1 MIKLFSNKTNSPKIV
16 VESKFV
22 LNKTDVKNTTSV
34 SNFSKEDLLF
44 VKLSFSGLESTQKI
58 NQLTLQM
65 MCTNAY
71 RDTGVKV
78 IKCNSTS
85 IKNTKIK
92 ELANSF
98 TGDEEVLEKTIIL
111 GKGNSLR
118 KSGNQFFAL
127 DLTNALKDEISTNP
141 TIMVAIS
148 FPYGAGTD
156 FILYSPESLS
166 VNNEICFATMSE
178 VTGVNGLYKYDEH
191 DFGRCGTVYVNLATG
206 KPFYVF
212 SILSSASKKIPI
224 SFSIYQNVDNT
235 DVTMHFRNKVVPN
248 FHYRIYKH
256 DDYYVIENPTGFK
269 NYYKKVE
276 YYDNN
281 KDEVLEELG
290 IKYSIHITRGAVLYQ
305 SQLDYSYIY
314 VLEGDETI
322 VHLYDKSDVH
332 MYFLVNSVSAKI
344 QSIDTPLG
352 YTLTYTWSN
361 ARLEKIVNSDGE
373 ELLVDYTSD
382 GYIQKVS
389 IPSIERYVD
398 FTEDTTSQTLN
409 IRIYYYKKVG
419 TGSAQKIREE
429 TLNQVK
435 LQFNS
440 NKLAKVIDVVTGH
453 YLFIANNSLN
463 KVTSVGL
470 YNETGTE
477 KEYFRSYKYETKF
490 TKVSD
495 FEGKNLYYY
504 FDNYGRVKTIM
515 DDDARTVTYNYDE
528 LENGE
533 SRNLIGLSKIQN
545 NTRNLIENHSFEDE
559 NAFSETSITWKKIGS
574 TGTTASIVTGGVFG
588 NKCLKL
594 STVSSNETKIY
605 QNIVNPKAG
614 SYVLKGFIKHP
625 NTNGLTSNDIKVGIS
640 TTYQVEETVT
650 INVNSTTTKTEIRTV
665 TYAYS
670 KYANLDLIKNF
681 WYQFETPTLN
691 VPTNAHNILMIVELI
706 VDHKNTDVYLDD
718 LQLTNSSFFTRYNL
732 IENGYMEFVNS
743 INRPY
748 GWEFENFE
756 DEDTVTVIG
765 KSDIHSPILGD
776 NVMRIAP
783 GNIVHEIILSK
794 YKVKKMFKKIHITG
808 LAGEQLIF
816 SVFAKGCVTN
826 NVIFRAFIKFT
837 YENKGTKYSMFNF
850 DKHFDNWQMLTRSVV
865 AEDNFSEVT
874 VGIEYDGGSEVLLDC
889 FQLYKDSFGKYY
901 NYDSRG
907 NITEVIS
914 GNGTASRI
922 FYDDDNKV
930 QEIYSTDGAYFK
942 YSYDVK
948 GRLYSVKDL
957 SGNTVHLYYDSENR
971 IESTKITSKDGDI
984 ITTKTTYDDVNNK
997 EKFTNE
1003 FGDIFVT
1010 AMDYLNRVTS
1020 QVDSNGIETEFSYNN
1035 KSELEKMFSVVN
1047 DVANSNSLTYDDKG
1061 DIKTIKSSNGTLY
1074 DLEYDTFGRLLSIK
1088 CNNKYLEQYRYDSLV
1103 SGYRK
1108 GQLLKKTLGLNDD
1121 YYEFEYN
1128 DLGQVIKAKI
1138 NGEAIVEYLY
1148 DENGNVYELKDVK
1161 NKESLF
1167 FTYNLQGNLIK
1178 KMTSREDS
1186 ISYTYD
1192 NLGNIQKV
1200 TYNINSAIRSIDY
1213 EYDYELNEYTKEGVF
1228 NRISNM
1234 FGDEIV
1240 VSGQGPKGQFGA
1252 QNNYSTC
1259 SYIEDTSMGMNVFSF
1274 ADKYDSI
1281 NYKMNTFNSNRTS
1294 GVINGKVFS
1303 KESWNRKFRYN
1314 KTFYMFVKPSGIYTK
1329 ENIFS
1334 FGLLEDLEDGNRNI
1348 DIYSHLCFN
1357 DDGTLG
1363 YYSTEGSVIKPKIDS
1378 KVKLNEW
1385 NLVGIKLFKSNK
1397 KYYASIIL
1405 NEEMFDPFEIDE
1417 CVEEINYLL
1426 VSNQANLDVNIPTT
1440 TSSGS
1445 VYGLTSNLVMPFKVC
1460 LMSFG
1465 AYEYTEVECKAIY
1478 NEALKYLFKE
1488 TINKSNATIYYD
1500 EKVYDGFD
1508 VVTLNGTLES
1518 AKGLKPVKIATIDKS
1533 YRFDKTRTFKYDEDL
1548 QKHVFGCYKGVVNLS
1563 SGNTSS
1569 LVYNLPLKAEGTVS
1583 LRFKHQES
1591 DNMCNK
1597 ILSLYSQT
1605 LGEKF
1610 SVFIDENNEIKVCLE
1625 SGIVESTHVK
1635 YIENNKWH
1643 HLILRFKSKKLQIY
1657 LDKIDEPL
1665 YDGNDTIILNGKSLY
1680 LGNDYSTMSP
1690 LNGCIEMFAFKDSF
1704 AEDSEIKKVFAE
1716 GKPIII
1722 RNQLDSLG
1730 RLSKNIII
1738 ASDEEMITEYAYDK
1752 TRVSSQT
1759 LHNGDVISYTYDSL
1773 NNVKTKEFIKNGV
1786 RSKTE
1791 YTYDDLSRLIKEKY
1805 SNGKVEEFSYYQN
1818 GNIKYRTLTE
1828 VDGAITKEEY
1838 IYDSNIK
1845 DKLVKIINLDTNE
1858 NVQNITYSSKDVFKP
1873 TNMIINGESKTLSWE
1888 GKRLKRI
1895 GDNIQYEYSSD
1906 GIRLRKVTPF
1916 ETTSFK
1922 LEGSKI
1928 ISMNKETSSENVILD
1943 FVYDASSML
1952 VGLNTVEGNYFYVRD
1967 ITGIIVGLI
1976 DKKGE
1981 FMVKYIYDA
1990 WGNILNKE
1998 MLVDCI
2004 VSKHNP
2010 FVYKGYFLDSETQ
2023 FYYLNSRYYD
2033 PKMHRFISVDDIDYL
2048 DPTYLDGINLY
2059 CYCMNNPISYSDP
2072 EGHAPWW
2079 SWALSGLQLIAGIAL
2094 CFLPGMQGLGASLAI
2109 GGASGL
2115 IMNVLEPQIAQI
2127 IGGFGSIANGYGA
2140 ISTGTNLARL
2150 GGKASIAGI
2159 ALIAIGVGTMSF
2171 GANEVLDGFTGT
2183 NYIQKL
2189 TGMSD
2194 EAYVWSYLGL
2204 NLTSTIGTGVGQRY
2218 VQVKTR
2224 TVKYNPDG
2232 TVKQYRY
2239 YKNGQK
2245 LYDVDFNH
2253 SGKMKFPHYHGW
2265 LRNGQ
2270 RLGKNHSGYFGML
2283 LQLFGRIFR

>member
-1 MIKLFSNKTNSPKIV
+1 MIKLFSNKTNSPKIE

-22 LNKTDVKNTTSV
+22 LNKTDVKNTASV
-34 SNFSKEDLLF
+34 SDISKEDLLF

-58 NQLTLQM
+58 NQITLQM

-71 RDTGVKV
+71 SDTGVKV

-85 IKNTKIK
+85 IKNADLK
-92 ELANSF
+92 ELASSF
-98 TGDEEVLEKTIIL
+98 TGDEEVIEKTIIF
-111 GKGNSLR
+111 GEGNSLR
-118 KSGNQFFAL
+118 KPGNQFFAL
-127 DLTNALKDEISTNP
+127 DLTNALKDETSSNP

-156 FILYSPESLS
+156 FILYSPENLS
-166 VNNEICFATMSE
+166 ENNEICFATMSE

-191 DFGRCGTVYVNLATG
+191 DFGRCGKVNVNLATG
-206 KPFYVF
+206 KPFYVH
-212 SILSSASKKIPI
+212 SILSSVSKKLPI

-235 DVTMHFRNKVVPN
+235 DGTMHFRNKVVPN

-256 DDYYVIENPTGFK
+256 DDYYVIEDPTGFK

-276 YYDNN
+276 YNDNN

-290 IKYSIHITRGAVLYQ
+290 IKYSVHITRGAVLYQ

-314 VLEGDETI
+314 VLEGDETV

-389 IPSIERYVD
+389 IPSIDRYVD
-398 FTEDTTSQTLN
+398 FTEDTTNQTLN
-409 IRIYYYKKVG
+409 IRTYYYKKVG
-419 TGSAQKIREE
+419 TGSAQKITEE

-435 LQFNS
+435 LQFSS
-440 NKLAKVIDVVTGH
+440 NKLTKVIDVATGH
-453 YLFIANNSLN
+453 YLFITNNSLN
-463 KVTSVGL
+463 KVTSVGM
-470 YNETGTE
+470 YNAAGAE
-477 KEYFRSYKYETKF
+477 KEYLTSYKYETKF

-495 FEGKNLYYY
+495 LEGNNLYYH

-515 DDDARTVTYNYDE
+515 DDDARTITYNYDE

-533 SRNLIGLSKIQN
+533 SRNLIGLSKTQN
-545 NTRNLIENHSFEDE
+545 NARNLIENHSFEDE
-559 NAFSETSITWKKIGS
+559 NAFSENSITWKKIGS
-574 TGTTASIVTGGVFG
+574 TGTTASNVTDGVLG
-588 NKCLKL
+588 EKCLKL
-594 STVSSNETKIY
+594 SAVSSDEAKIY

-625 NTNGLTSNDIKVGIS
+625 DTNGLTSNDIKVGIT

-650 INVNSTTTKTEIRTV
+650 VNVNSTTTKTEIRTV
-665 TYAYS
+665 TYTYN
-670 KYANLDLIKNF
+670 KYANLDLSKNS

-691 VPTNAHNILMIVELI
+691 VPTNAHDISMIVELI
-706 VDHKNTDVYLDD
+706 VDHKNTDIYLDD

-743 INRPY
+743 SKRPY

-756 DEDTVTVIG
+756 DEDIITVIDE
-765 KSDIHSPILGD
+765 SDIHSPILGD

-783 GNIVHEIILSK
+783 GNIERETILSK
-794 YKVKKMFKKIHITG
+794 YKVKKMFKKIPITG

-837 YENKGTKYSMFNF
+837 YENKGTKYSMFSF
-850 DKHFDNWQMLTRSVV
+850 DKHFDNWQMLTRAVV

-914 GNGTASRI
+914 GDGTASRI
-922 FYDDDNKV
+922 SYGDDNKV
-930 QEIYSTDGAYFK
+930 QEIYSTDGTYFK
-942 YSYDVK
+942 YSYDTK

-957 SGNTVHLYYDSENR
+957 NGNTVDLSYDSDDR
-971 IESTKITSKDGDI
+971 IEATEITSKDGEI

-997 EKFTNE
+997 ETFTNE

-1020 QVDSNGIETEFSYNN
+1020 QVDSNGLETEFSYNN
-1035 KSELEKMFSVVN
+1035 KSELEKMFAVVN
-1047 DVANSNSLTYDDKG
+1047 DVTNSNSLTYDDKG
-1061 DIKTIKSSNGTLY
+1061 NTKTIKSGNGTLY
-1074 DLEYDTFGRLLSIK
+1074 DLEYDTFGRLLSVK
-1088 CNNKYLEQYRYDSLV
+1088 CNNNYLEQYQYDSLV
-1103 SGYRK
+1103 GGYRK
-1108 GQLLKKTLGLNDD
+1108 GQLLKKTLGSNGD

-1161 NKESLF
+1161 NEESSY
-1167 FTYNLQGNLIK
+1167 FTYDLQGNLIK
-1178 KMTSREDS
+1178 KMTSKDDS

-1192 NLGNIQKV
+1192 NLGNVQKV

-1213 EYDYELNEYTKEGVF
+1213 EYDYELNEYTKEGFF
-1228 NRISNM
+1228 NRLSNM

-1252 QNNYSTC
+1252 QKIYSTC

-1274 ADKYDSI
+1274 ADKYDFI

-1303 KESWNRKFRYN
+1303 KESWDSRFRYN
-1314 KTFYMFVKPSGIYTK
+1314 KTFYMFVKPTGSYAK

-1334 FGLLEDLEDGNRNI
+1334 FGLLEDLEDGTRNI
-1348 DIYSHLCFN
+1348 DIHSHLCFN

-1363 YYSTEGSVIKPKIDS
+1363 YYPTDGSVTKPNMDS

-1385 NLVGIKLFKSNK
+1385 NLVGIKLFKVNK

-1405 NEEMFDPFEIDE
+1405 NEEMFAPFEIDE

-1426 VSNQANLDVNIPTT
+1426 VANQANLIVNTPTA
-1440 TSSGS
+1440 TSSGATT
-1445 VYGLTSNLVMPFKVC
+1445 GTTSNLNMPFKVC

-1465 AYEYTEVECKAIY
+1465 AYEYTEGECKAIY
-1478 NEALKYLFKE
+1478 SEGLKYLFKE
-1488 TINKSNATIYYD
+1488 AINKSNATIYYD

-1508 VVTLNGTLES
+1508 VITLNGSLES
-1518 AKGLKPVKIATIDKS
+1518 TKGLKPVKIATIDKS
-1533 YRFDKTRTFKYDEDL
+1533 YRFDKTRIFKYDEDL
-1548 QKHVFGCYKGVVNLS
+1548 QKHVFGCYEDVVNLS
-1563 SGNTSS
+1563 SGNTAS
-1569 LVYNLPLKAEGTVS
+1569 LVYNLPLEAEGTIS

-1591 DNMCNK
+1591 DNVCNQ

-1605 LGEKF
+1605 SGEKF
-1610 SVFIDENNEIKVCLE
+1610 SVFIDENNEIRVCVG
-1625 SGIVESTHVK
+1625 SAIVESTYTK
-1635 YIENNKWH
+1635 FIQNEKWH

-1665 YDGNDTIILNGKSLY
+1665 YDGNNDITFNGESLY
-1680 LGNDYSTMSP
+1680 LGNDYSTKCP

-1704 AEDSEIKKVFAE
+1704 EEDSKIKKVFAE
-1716 GKPIII
+1716 GKPIIV

-1730 RLSKNIII
+1730 RLSKNKIII
-1738 ASDEEMITEYAYDK
+1738 NEEEMITEYAYDK

-1773 NNVKTKEFIKNGV
+1773 NNVKTKEFVENGV
-1786 RSKTE
+1786 RSKIE
-1791 YTYDDLSRLIKEKY
+1791 YTYDDLSRLIKETH
-1805 SNGKVEEFSYYQN
+1805 SNGRVEEFSYYQN
-1818 GNIKYRTLTE
+1818 GNIQYRTLTE
-1828 VDGAITKEEY
+1828 VDGSVTKEEY
-1838 IYDSNIK
+1838 IYDSTIK
-1845 DKLVKIINLDTNE
+1845 DKLVKIINLDTNV
-1858 NVQNITYSSKDVFKP
+1858 NVQNIAYSSKDAFKP
-1873 TNMIINGESKTLSWE
+1873 TSMIINGESKTLSWE
-1888 GKRLKRI
+1888 GKRLKGI
-1895 GDNIQYEYSSD
+1895 GNNIQYEYNSD
-1906 GIRLRKVTPF
+1906 GIRLRKVTPS
-1916 ETTSFK
+1916 ETTSFE

-1928 ISMNKETSSENVILD
+1928 ISMNKVTSTENVILD
-1943 FVYDASSML
+1943 FVYDASAML

-1967 ITGIIVGLI
+1967 ITGNIVGLI
-1976 DKKGE
+1976 DKNGE
-1981 FMVKYIYDA
+1981 FVVKYVYDA

-2004 VSKHNP
+2004 ASRHNP
-2010 FVYKGYFLDSETQ
+2010 FVYKGYFLDSETN

-2033 PKMHRFISVDDIDYL
+2033 PKMHRFISVDDTSYL
-2048 DPTYLDGINLY
+2048 DPTYLDGVNLY

-2072 EGHAPWW
+2072 NGHWLDTVFDLFSLGVSIVEVVINPYDPLN
-2079 SWALSGLQLIAGIAL
+2079 WAGLVGDAVDLIPFVTGVGETIK
-2094 CFLPGMQGLGASLAI
+2094 GVKIVSKGVDLADDAYDTI
-2109 GGASGL
+2109 KFVKAVDMVDDFKDGGKMLNKVG
-2115 IMNVLEPQIAQI
+2115 NVSDFKKITK
-2127 IGGFGSIANGYGA
+2127 
-2140 ISTGTNLARL
+2140 STHLDGTNLHTLFMKNGRRIDGTRLRVDGINEITKTIYELKPFNRRNIRKGVKQITNYNELL
-2150 GGKASIAGI
+2150 GGGYKMII
-2159 ALIAIGVGTMSF
+2159 
-2171 GANEVLDGFTGT
+2171 VL
-2183 NYIQKL
+2183 Y
-2189 TGMSD
+2189 
-2194 EAYVWSYLGL
+2194 
-2204 NLTSTIGTGVGQRY
+2204 
-2218 VQVKTR
+2218 
-2224 TVKYNPDG
+2224 
-2232 TVKQYRY
+2232 
-2239 YKNGQK
+2239 
-2245 LYDVDFNH
+2245 
-2253 SGKMKFPHYHGW
+2253 
-2265 LRNGQ
+2265 
-2270 RLGKNHSGYFGML
+2270 
-2283 LQLFGRIFR
+2283 